1 MKFIGLNKK
10 TKRLFLGFILFL
22 ALGLISINLADSA
35 KLNYREARNN
45 FISEFNGKNLS
56 DKDIIN
62 IEQTLQAMN
71 EQFHTSES
79 IAIYDKRDGIENVQ
93 YLNLDFKEAKHVF
106 PFNADNKSNLLTTSF
121 YSIEGFKA
129 GNYYIVHLYF
139 PDWFY
144 VFPIGL
150 FTISAVFFVL
160 WARIQLPFKY
170 VTKLFK
176 FRLKFN

>member
-1 MKFIGLNKK
+1 MKYIGINKK
-10 TKRLFLGFILFL
+10 TKRLFFGFILFL
-22 ALGLISINLADSA
+22 VLAFISLNLADYA
-35 KLNYREARNN
+35 KSNYRDARNH
-45 FISEFNGKNLS
+45 FINEFNGKNLS

-129 GNYYIVHLYF
+129 GNYYIVHRYF
-139 PDWFY
+139 PNWFY